1 MRKLSTLI
9 LFCVGV
15 VFTLQISVTAQT
27 QYKVLA
33 TKKTSTM
40 QKEMQQAADSG
51 FRFAGVSGGGTA
63 FGGSEVLVIMRRDVK
78 P

>member
-1 MRKLSTLI
+1 MKKLSIII
-9 LFCVGV
+9 LFCVSLIL
-15 VFTLQISVTAQT
+15 TLQISVAAQA

-40 QKEMQQAADSG
+40 QKEMQQAAESG
-51 FRFAGVSGGGTA
+51 FRFAGVSGGGPA
-63 FGGSEVLVIMRRDVK
+63 FGGSEVVVIMRRDVK